1 MNVHDLFPSK
11 YLKASDFQ
19 GQDVTLMM
27 VTVAVEDIGD
37 GENRP
42 LLRFDGAKKGLLLN
56 RTNARTIAELYG
68 AETNDWRGRHVT
80 LFPTTTDFR
89 GASVDCIRVRPTAP
103 VRSEP
108 LDDFGKPEAV
118 LPRREM
124 AVPSGNGVGLD
135 L

>member
-1 MNVHDLFPSK
+1 MRGRGVWSRLKRRVRYEKPPSK
-11 YLKASDFQ
+11 FAGHAQHDRIYDI
-19 GQDVTLMM
+19 
-27 VTVAVEDIGD
+27 AVYDDRKTGND
-37 GENRP
+37 
-42 LLRFDGAKKGLLLN
+42 N

-68 AETNDWRGRHVT
+68 PETNDWRGRHIT

-89 GASVDCIRVRPTAP
+89 GASVDCIRVRPEAP

-108 LDDFGKPEAV
+108 LEDFGKPEIV

-124 AVPSGNGVGLD
+124 AVPSGNGIGLD

>member
-1 MNVHDLFPSK
+1 MNIHDLFPSK

-27 VTVAVEDIGD
+27 VAVSVEDIGD

-68 AETNDWRGRHVT
+68 PETNDWRGRQVT
-80 LFPTTTDFR
+80 LYPTTTDFR
-89 GASVDCIRVRPTAP
+89 GAMVGCIRVRAEVPAQPEP
-103 VRSEP
+103 VVP
-108 LDDFGKPEAV
+108 KPAEV
-118 LPRREM
+118 VMPRREM
-124 AVPSGNGVGLD
+124 IVSAGNGTGLD